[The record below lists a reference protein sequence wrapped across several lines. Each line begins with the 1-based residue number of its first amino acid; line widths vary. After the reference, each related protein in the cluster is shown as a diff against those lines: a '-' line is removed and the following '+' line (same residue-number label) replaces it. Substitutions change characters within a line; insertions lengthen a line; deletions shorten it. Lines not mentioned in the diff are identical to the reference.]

1 MKSQHLFVYGTLRA
15 RAETWF
21 ADQLSL
27 TATPVGLGHLRA
39 QLFLVDYYPGVV
51 DSDDLHHRVLGE
63 VYTLPN
69 GARGAEL
76 LTVLDQYEGYDPDD
90 QVSSEYVRETRS
102 IELLGGETLTAWVYL
117 FNRPTD
123 HLPLITSGD
132 FFERP

>member
-76 LTVLDQYEGYDPDD
+76 LTVLDQYEGYDLIRCHPSMCARHAR
-90 QVSSEYVRETRS
+90 SSSQAAIRS
-102 IELLGGETLTAWVYL
+102 PLGYL

-123 HLPLITSGD
+123 HLLLITSGD

>member
-27 TATPVGLGHLRA
+27 TATPVGLGYLRA

-51 DSDDLHHRVLGE
+51 DSDDPHHRVLGE

-90 QVSSEYVRETRS
+90 QVSSEYVRVIRP
-102 IELLGGETLTAWVYL
+102 IELSSGEILTAWVYL
-117 FNRPTD
+117 FNRSTD
-123 HLPLITSGD
+123 HLTLIASGD